1 MRYNLITTDADQLEI
16 AETKQSDA
24 EGRINGD
31 NMKVLHLLQS
41 NRFSGAEN
49 VACQIIHM
57 MGREADYEM
66 VYCSPDGQI
75 REALAERNVMFAP
88 INKMSVSEV
97 KRVLR
102 EQKPDV
108 IHAHDMG
115 ASFFAAL
122 ACGKTSL
129 ISHIHNNNFDSQK
142 PTLKAIL
149 YRCAASKAKHIF
161 WVSRAAQDGYFFS
174 KGLRKKSSV
183 LYNVIDTQQ
192 LRQKAA
198 EAACKTAYDVVYLGR
213 LTYPKN
219 PQKLLSVLEKVIAQ
233 KPDTKVAIVGSGELE
248 EEVRQ
253 IVAEKNMQNNVDL
266 LGFMSNPYGILQ
278 NAKVMLMTSRWE
290 GLPMCALEA
299 MALGVPIISTPTDGV
314 RELVEDGKDGYL
326 TDDDEVL
333 IEKVLQ
339 LVGDATLQKRMAQA
353 AHEKSETVNNME
365 QYSSQLIRQ
374 YLGDK
379 RK

>member
-1 MRYNLITTDADQLEI
+1 
-16 AETKQSDA
+16 
-24 EGRINGD
+24 
-31 NMKVLHLLQS
+31 MKVLHLLQS

-122 ACGKTSL
+122 ACGKTPL

-299 MALGVPIISTPTDGV
+299 MALGVPIVSTPTDGM
-314 RELVEDGKDGYL
+314 RELLEHSEGGCLSGDGDVLADELLRFLSDAEYRATQSACALIKAEHHNNKEDYTKKLQNVYGK
-326 TDDDEVL
+326 
-333 IEKVLQ
+333 
-339 LVGDATLQKRMAQA
+339 ATG
-353 AHEKSETVNNME
+353 N
-365 QYSSQLIRQ
+365 
-374 YLGDK
+374 D
-379 RK
+379 